1 MREAFVNQ
9 IIHADY
15 LPDAGTLKVIKRS
28 NEFEFTNPG
37 ILKLPVED
45 IYRGG
50 NSKSR
55 NPRMQTM
62 LRMVGFGDNAGS
74 GFPAILA
81 TWKNVGW
88 IEPVLEEDTG
98 LNQVTLTLKMISKS
112 QEVQGNSNPES
123 IETAEKSTETAEKST
138 ETAEKSADKT
148 VGLEVNLSDRHKQIL
163 SLMDTNVEY
172 SAEEIAEFIG
182 LKGSRTRQLLK
193 ELADKGK
200 ICFTAATKNRK
211 YKKI

>member
-81 TWKNVGW
+81 TWKNAGW

-123 IETAEKSTETAEKST
+123 IETAEKLT
-138 ETAEKSADKT
+138 DKT

>member
-15 LPDAGTLKVIKRS
+15 LSDAGTLKVIKRS

-81 TWKNVGW
+81 TWKNAGW

-123 IETAEKSTETAEKST
+123 IETAEKLT
-138 ETAEKSADKT
+138 DKT